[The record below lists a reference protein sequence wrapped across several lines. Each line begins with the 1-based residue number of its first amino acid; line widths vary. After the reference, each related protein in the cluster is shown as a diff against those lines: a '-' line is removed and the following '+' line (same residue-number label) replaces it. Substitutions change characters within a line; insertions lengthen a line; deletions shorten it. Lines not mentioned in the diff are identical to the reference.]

1 MTTPKTKPKPPAP
14 LKMQNSN
21 YAATKADKETKL
33 KRFNRLVIDGG
44 MSHEAASKRVG
55 SNRQTLR
62 NWAIELGLKWPEKKK

>member
-1 MTTPKTKPKPPAP
+1 MTPPESNQSPPTP